1 MPEQTDVVRAAL
13 QIADGR
19 MAMLQ
24 ALAWL
29 NLPDAWVAA
38 GAVRN
43 AVWDSLHAFA
53 HSTPLA
59 DVDVIWF
66 DASRP
71 NKALDRKLE
80 RQLRD
85 LLPGTPWSVKN
96 QARMHQR
103 NGDAPY
109 ADCLD
114 AMRRWPDTA
123 TCIAAR
129 LAIDGTIELNAAYG
143 FDDLLGCRLRPTPF
157 FATDRLAVFR
167 DRIASKRWQQ
177 YWPRLTITQ
186 DPPPET
192 FG

>member
-66 DASRP
+66 DASRAD
-71 NKALDRKLE
+71 KALDRKLE
-80 RQLRD
+80 RRLRD
-85 LLPGTPWSVKN
+85 LLPGTHG
-96 QARMHQR
+96 R
-103 NGDAPY
+103 
-109 ADCLD
+109 
-114 AMRRWPDTA
+114 
-123 TCIAAR
+123 
-129 LAIDGTIELNAAYG
+129 
-143 FDDLLGCRLRPTPF
+143 
-157 FATDRLAVFR
+157 
-167 DRIASKRWQQ
+167 
-177 YWPRLTITQ
+177 
-186 DPPPET
+186 
-192 FG
+192 